1 MPCFCFEQLSIYY
14 YVAVTQ
20 FSDKVRVRRLSFA
33 GHSFKSENQAV
44 SQVILTLNQSSSSS
58 RWQVASTRDRHCC
71 CSAARLAMVSHVTLN
86 PVIYFFNSPS
96 PRIFRATQF
105 PYGVRLTLAVH
116 HGTFGTRALAIF
128 IFVSWFL
135 WSQTASLFCEA
146 VFH

>member
-1 MPCFCFEQLSIYY
+1 M
-14 YVAVTQ
+14 AVTQ

-86 PVIYFFNSPS
+86 HVIYFSTLRLPGEPVSVRRKAHVGSTQWNVRYTCVSHLHI
-96 PRIFRATQF
+96 RIL
-105 PYGVRLTLAVH
+105 V
-116 HGTFGTRALAIF
+116 
-128 IFVSWFL
+128 FVVTDGESILRSSF
-135 WSQTASLFCEA
+135 SLMI
-146 VFH
+146 VLG